1 MIMGPRG
8 RSCLPRG
15 REGSRSHSFLMRAN
29 SSTMLLGPMMMGP
42 PSAMIDALGCTTV
55 PVPIVTSPWM
65 LEVLHTMAP
74 GSMVRSGLALLDA
87 SVEEEGD
94 EDEDEV
100 DDVEEVVEGEEGV
113 VDV

>member
-1 MIMGPRG
+1 
-8 RSCLPRG
+8 
-15 REGSRSHSFLMRAN
+15 
-29 SSTMLLGPMMMGP
+29 
-42 PSAMIDALGCTTV
+42 
-55 PVPIVTSPWM
+55 
-65 LEVLHTMAP
+65 
-74 GSMVRSGLALLDA
+74 MVWSGLALLDA